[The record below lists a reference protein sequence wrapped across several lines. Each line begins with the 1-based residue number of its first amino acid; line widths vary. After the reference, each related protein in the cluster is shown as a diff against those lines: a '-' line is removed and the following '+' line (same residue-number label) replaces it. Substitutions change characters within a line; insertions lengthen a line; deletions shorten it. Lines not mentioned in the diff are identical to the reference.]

1 MRTIRI
7 GLLATFIAIGLSAD
21 HTAAQTP
28 APSDGWVVIP
38 VTDYRS
44 LRGMAYP
51 IAPAPTPPPI
61 DATLTRLAYDLT
73 LTGDAVTGT
82 ALADVDVLKE
92 GWVSVMI
99 PSGLLVRD
107 ASIDGRPVSLI
118 EPGDPHILLS
128 KRGRSQLRMQIVL
141 PVTPAGAAESVVIPP
156 APASVIEATLRI
168 PRDGVDVTVTNG
180 FVSEQTVTAGVS
192 RWTAHG
198 RANQPMTF
206 AWRRRVDDQRA
217 TQPLRVRGAVTEL
230 VGLGEE
236 STQVTATAQ
245 LEVIQGLARTL
256 TLAIPDGVV
265 INQVSGPLVADWDV
279 TAPGIAR
286 VSFLEPLAGSTTVTV
301 TAELPGP
308 KTGVVAVPLFRLPD
322 AERETGGV
330 AVEVLGAGEIVEQ
343 RPQALEP
350 ADALDLGSVVRGRE
364 SPSLVAF
371 RFKPLAGRDPRAL
384 AVRIS
389 RYATQALLVANV
401 DEARYQVLLT
411 DDGKALVKARYAV
424 RNNHR
429 GLLSVALPNG
439 ATLWHASV
447 ARRPVRP
454 GQSPSGA
461 LLVPLEKG
469 RASDDSS
476 LFALELAYIVPTKP
490 WTDQGT
496 TETVLPALDIPI
508 SRTGVEVHYSPRFR
522 VKPAAGMFRAET
534 YTEPLSAAFRDE
546 RDSISVSGPPPTPLL
561 ESGGDKD
568 GGDAMK
574 ALVQTFKQTVG
585 GRVTPGVFPVD
596 VPFPAFGDTL
606 FLATELTPETQAPLL
621 QLEYHRERGN

>member
-1 MRTIRI
+1 MTLRI
-7 GLLATFIAIGLSAD
+7 TLLAAVAATGLCNVGE
-21 HTAAQTP
+21 AQTP
-28 APSDGWVVIP
+28 ASSDGWVVIT
-38 VTDYRS
+38 VSEYRS

-51 IAPAPTPPPI
+51 IAPNPPPPPV
-61 DATLTRLAYDLT
+61 DATLTRLTYDLT

-82 ALADVDVLKE
+82 AVADVDVLKE
-92 GWVSVMI
+92 GWVSVTI

-107 ASIDGRPVSLI
+107 ASIDGRSVSLI
-118 EPGDPHILLS
+118 EPGNPDILLS
-128 KRGRSQLRMQIVL
+128 KRGRSQLTLHIVL
-141 PVTPAGAAESVVIPP
+141 PVTPTGAAESLVIPP
-156 APASVIEATLRI
+156 APASVVEATLRI
-168 PRDGVDVTVTNG
+168 PREGVDVTVMNG
-180 FVSEQTVTAGVS
+180 FVSDQTVNNGVS

-198 RANQPMTF
+198 RANQPLTF
-206 AWRRRVDDQRA
+206 AWRRRVDDQRVN
-217 TQPLRVRGAVTEL
+217 QPLRVRGAVTEL

-236 STQVTATAQ
+236 STQITATAQ
-245 LEVIQGLARTL
+245 LEVLQGLARSL
-256 TLAIPDGVV
+256 TLAVPDGVV

-279 TAPGIAR
+279 TAPGTAR
-286 VSFLEPLAGSTTVTV
+286 ISFLEPLAGVTTVTV
-301 TAELPGP
+301 AAELPGP
-308 KTGVVAVPLFRLPD
+308 KTGAIAIPLFRLPD

-350 ADALDLGSVVRGRE
+350 ADVLDLGTLIRGRE

-371 RFKPLAGRDPRAL
+371 RFKPLAGRDARSL
-384 AVRIS
+384 AVRVS

-401 DEARYQVLLT
+401 DEARYQVLFT

-429 GLLSVALPNG
+429 GLLSVALPDK

-447 ARRPVRP
+447 AHRPVRP
-454 GQSPSGA
+454 GRSPSGA

-476 LFALELAYIVPTKP
+476 LFAVELAYVTATPP
-490 WTDQGT
+490 WADRGT

-522 VKPAAGMFRAET
+522 VKPSAGPFRAEA
-534 YTEPLSAAFRDE
+534 YTEPLAMALRDE
-546 RDSISVSGPPPTPLL
+546 RDFASVSALTPPVA
-561 ESGGDKD
+561 EQSGDKD
-568 GGDAMK
+568 GGDAMN
-574 ALVQTFKQTVG
+574 ALVQEFKQRVG
-585 GRVTPGVFPVD
+585 GRVLAGVFPVD
-596 VPFPAFGDTL
+596 VPFPAFGDVL
-606 FLATELTPETQAPLL
+606 YLVTELTPEAHTPLL

>member
-1 MRTIRI
+1 
-7 GLLATFIAIGLSAD
+7 
-21 HTAAQTP
+21 
-28 APSDGWVVIP
+28 
-38 VTDYRS
+38 
-44 LRGMAYP
+44 MAYP
-51 IAPAPTPPPI
+51 IAPTPPPPPI

-99 PSGLLVRD
+99 PAGLLVRD
-107 ASIDGRPVSLI
+107 ARIDGRPVSLI

-156 APASVIEATLRI
+156 APASVVEATLRI

-236 STQVTATAQ
+236 STQITATAQ

-256 TLAIPDGVV
+256 TLAVPDGVV

-279 TAPGIAR
+279 TSCQGSRECRFSSHLRGRRPSPWPRSCPAR
-286 VSFLEPLAGSTTVTV
+286 RP
-301 TAELPGP
+301 ELSRSRCSGCPMP
-308 KTGVVAVPLFRLPD
+308 N
-322 AERETGGV
+322 ERSGGV

-364 SPSLVAF
+364 SPSLVAVS
-371 RFKPLAGRDPRAL
+371 L
-384 AVRIS
+384 
-389 RYATQALLVANV
+389 QA
-401 DEARYQVLLT
+401 ARGT
-411 DDGKALVKARYAV
+411 RSAR
-424 RNNHR
+424 
-429 GLLSVALPNG
+429 
-439 ATLWHASV
+439 
-447 ARRPVRP
+447 ARRTYLALRHTGAP
-454 GQSPSGA
+454 G
-461 LLVPLEKG
+461 
-469 RASDDSS
+469 
-476 LFALELAYIVPTKP
+476 
-490 WTDQGT
+490 
-496 TETVLPALDIPI
+496 
-508 SRTGVEVHYSPRFR
+508 
-522 VKPAAGMFRAET
+522 
-534 YTEPLSAAFRDE
+534 
-546 RDSISVSGPPPTPLL
+546 
-561 ESGGDKD
+561 
-568 GGDAMK
+568 
-574 ALVQTFKQTVG
+574 
-585 GRVTPGVFPVD
+585 
-596 VPFPAFGDTL
+596 
-606 FLATELTPETQAPLL
+606 
-621 QLEYHRERGN
+621 RERGRGALSGAAGRRREGAGEGAVRGAQ